1 MKNGR
6 KITDDLRVVLFMLG
20 KITDDLLI
28 VLFMLGAILTA
39 GLWAGIEAHN
49 NMKAELAEIRQ
60 ENALHDEMLETFGD
74 GLMMV
79 ERNNGGK

>member
-1 MKNGR
+1 MKNKKLYQDG
-6 KITDDLRVVLFMLG
+6 IIILF
-20 KITDDLLI
+20 I
-28 VLFMLGAILTA
+28 FGAILTA

-49 NMKAELAEIRQ
+49 NMRAELAEIRQ
-60 ENALHDEMLETFGD
+60 ENALHDEMLETLGD

>member
-1 MKNGR
+1 MR
-6 KITDDLRVVLFMLG
+6 QG
-20 KITDDLLI
+20 KLMQDGLI
-28 VLFMLGAILTA
+28 ILFMLGAILAA

-60 ENALHDEMLETFGD
+60 ENALHDEMLETLGD